1 MVNNSIKGKHESSFL
16 FHSCKG
22 INSNF
27 SVQVIDGELAYVDHW
42 GEKDEYNHNIEK
54 HPNWEHAEE
63 LLESVAKYNP
73 NDFFEIAKLLKPS
86 SRGYK
91 IVKSIAEKQIA
102 SCESKISKIM
112 EEANFWRKFL

>member
-1 MVNNSIKGKHESSFL
+1 MVKVCIKDEQG
-16 FHSCKG
+16 CKFIFRFCEG
-22 INSNF
+22 INANL
-27 SVQVIDGELAYVDHW
+27 SVEVIDGELAYVDHW

-102 SCESKISKIM
+102 NCESKISKIM
-112 EEANFWRKFL
+112 EEANFLRKFL